1 MATPAP
7 SSGRSYY
14 GFVLYLFGWG
24 SLLAYLVWALVPHT
38 YLATIGLTY
47 LPQPYWAVAA
57 PSLLIT
63 LLLTFMFLIYP
74 SINLL
79 LTVPPD
85 DLRTLVDV
93 HTVSLHQQTNMDKC
107 GVPPAY
113 DLPLT
118 EVCRS
123 LYTE

>member
-24 SLLAYLVWALVPHT
+24 SLLAYLVWALVPHN

-47 LPQPYWAVAA
+47 LPQPYWAVAL
-57 PSLLIT
+57 PSLIIT
-63 LLLTFMFLIYP
+63 LLLAFVFLIYP
-74 SINLL
+74 SINFL
-79 LTVPPD
+79 LTVSPGD
-85 DLRTLVDV
+85 MRTLVDS
-93 HTVSLHQQTNMDKC
+93 HTVSLNQNTDMEKC

-118 EVCRS
+118 EVCRN